1 MLTTT
6 AGLFASVAIN
16 TKWGVL
22 VPQATGEYVHEFL
35 NDQRT
40 VGFQFVDTINRLR
53 FRFQTD
59 EPDRNFFNLGIGA
72 VFVLPGGMSTF
83 VNVRELLGYSTRR
96 ATNVTA
102 GLRLAF

>member
-1 MLTTT
+1 MPMKRMRAVVSMALV
-6 AGLFASVAIN
+6 AG
-16 TKWGVL
+16 GL
-22 VPQATGEYVHEFL
+22 V
-35 NDQRT
+35 
-40 VGFQFVDTINRLR
+40 NRLR

-72 VFVLPGGMSTF
+72 VFVLPGGMSAF
-83 VNVRELLGYSTRR
+83 VNVRELVGYSTRR

>member
-53 FRFQTD
+53 FQTD

-83 VNVRELLGYSTRR
+83 VNVRELLGYADRR
-96 ATNVTA
+96 ATNVTV